1 MESTVDKNKCPKG
14 NEMKT
19 CSKCGFTGTKYPNFK
34 RSLTPPWGYQYALCK
49 PCTHKAHKAW
59 KYKLTV
65 EELDELLD
73 VDNCTICERSFKE
86 AGRKVIDHCHETG
99 EIRDVLCDPC
109 NTTLGQLEKTPDIL
123 NQYINYINQ
132 HKPLI

>member
-1 MESTVDKNKCPKG
+1 MESTVDKHKCPKG
-14 NEMKT
+14 DKIKT
-19 CSKCGFTGTKYPNFK
+19 CSKCGFKNTKFPHFK
-34 RSLTPPWGYQYALCK
+34 RTKIRNKFQYADCK
-49 PCTHKAHKAW
+49 PCTNKALKAW
-59 KYKLTV
+59 RYKLTI

-73 VDNCTICERSFKE
+73 VENCAICNIPFKE

>member
-1 MESTVDKNKCPKG
+1 MESTINKHKCPK
-14 NEMKT
+14 EDEIKT
-19 CSKCGFTGTKYPNFK
+19 CSKCGFTGTKWPNFT
-34 RSLTPPWGYQYALCK
+34 RSKIKSHYQYGNCK
-49 PCTHKAHKAW
+49 PCVNKALKAW
-59 KYKLTV
+59 RYKLTI

-73 VDNCTICERSFKE
+73 VENCAICNIPFKE

-123 NQYINYINQ
+123 NRYINYINQ